1 MRIRHSPWPGL
12 LAAPLLALGDQ
23 SVAYAFA
30 PYGCSHQH
38 LAGLHAVHLAF
49 LVATL
54 ACAWLAWPGAR
65 PALRAMRN
73 DEGGSTQRHD
83 LFAVLGFLMGLF
95 SAAIVVALW
104 IPQWVLSPCSG

>member
-1 MRIRHSPWPGL
+1 MTRHHRSWPGL
-12 LAAPLLALGDQ
+12 LGAPLLALGDQ

-38 LAGLHAVHLAF
+38 LAGPQAVHLAF

-54 ACAWLAWPGAR
+54 VCAWLAWTGAG
-65 PALRAMRN
+65 PALRALRN

-83 LFAVLGFLMGLF
+83 LFAVLAFLMAVF

-104 IPQWVLSPCSG
+104 IPHLFLSPCFG